1 MANSSKNKKYHYL
14 YKTINLIN
22 GKYYYGMHSTNNLK
36 DEYVGSGKY
45 LWYAIKKYGIENF
58 KLDILEFFDTREALI
73 EAEKKLVTE
82 IQVNDLNCMNL
93 KPGGSGGLMNDVHRE
108 KWINARYTTHKE
120 SFKQRAIELRK
131 RQIDQFEND
140 PEYRQL
146 RIEQLRRSA
155 LSRIKDG
162 TFGFKNKKHTPETIE
177 KMKRYKGKGSKEKN
191 SQFGTKWITN
201 EIENKKIKSTDQ
213 IPNGWRL
220 GRKVKS

>member
-1 MANSSKNKKYHYL
+1 MANILKNKKYHYL
-14 YKTINLIN
+14 YKTTNLIN
-22 GKYYYGMHSTNNLK
+22 GKYYYGMHSTNKMEDGYL
-36 DEYVGSGKY
+36 GSGKY

-58 KLDILEFFDTREALI
+58 KLEILEFFDTREALV
-73 EAEKKLVTE
+73 EAEKILVTE
-82 IQVNDLNCMNL
+82 LQVKDSNCMNL
-93 KPGGSGGLMNDVHRE
+93 KPGGKGGLMDEKHRE

-177 KMKRYKGKGSKEKN
+177 KMKQHKGKQVKEKN

-201 EIENKKIKSTDQ
+201 EKENKKIKNTDQ
-213 IPNGWRL
+213 IPEGWRA
-220 GRKVKS
+220 GRKIK